1 MANVVQPKVYTLG
14 VSTVD
19 CDALETLGMPVTLAT
34 EPVEDLVELSLIH
47 ISEPTR
53 PY

>member
-34 EPVEDLVELSLIH
+34 EPVEDW
-47 ISEPTR
+47 
-53 PY
+53 